1 MIRRFIVFCLC
12 NYTLCLFTAIEM
24 KSSDRNIAR
33 SPLDFNRQIFA
44 SLDEYHVPKFE
55 SLFRNFPYIKII
67 PETEREYSGYKMH
80 LCAVVLIIAF
90 IC

>member
-1 MIRRFIVFCLC
+1 
-12 NYTLCLFTAIEM
+12 M
-24 KSSDRNIAR
+24 KSSWFPIQSIISDRNIAK
-33 SPLDFNRQIFA
+33 SPLDFKQQIFA
-44 SLDEYHVPKFE
+44 SLDDYHVPKFE

-67 PETEREYSGYKMH
+67 PETEREYSGYKKH